1 MQSLKKTGRRY
12 PGMSK
17 KKQYHQYFPFL
28 FNLPAVIGVF
38 FLLNFTS
45 PGKTVIKPGSL
56 MITFKNTVNA
66 VPLTLNDSLYTNV
79 FGETYSVSKF
89 KYYISNPGIKNS
101 LLQQKEKTG
110 YHLIDAT
117 IPSSQSFSFAVKAGE
132 YNNLFFLLGVD
143 SAHNCSG
150 AQTGALDPM
159 NDMFWTWN
167 SGYVMA
173 KLEGRSTASS
183 SINQRME
190 YHIGGYRGRDN
201 VVQQIDL
208 TATTPIIIVA
218 GKTTEVIIETDIS
231 KWWQLSDSVSIKETP
246 ICTTP
251 GQLAK
256 KIAANYSRM
265 FTIQSVRNN

>member
-12 PGMSK
+12 HGMSN
-17 KKQYHQYFPFL
+17 QQTYRQYFSL
-28 FNLPAVIGVF
+28 LLNLPAVMGAF

-45 PGKTVIKPGSL
+45 PAETAMKTGILK
-56 MITFKNTVNA
+56 ITLRNTVNG
-66 VPLTLNDSLYTNV
+66 VSLVLNDSLYTNV
-79 FGETYSVSKF
+79 FGESYSVSKF
-89 KYYISNPGIKNS
+89 KYYISNPGVKNS
-101 LLQQKEKTG
+101 MLQQKEKSG
-110 YHLIDAT
+110 YHLVDAT
-117 IPSSQSFSFAVKAGE
+117 IPVSQNFSFAVKAGE

-167 SGYVMA
+167 SGYVMT

-190 YHIGGYRGRDN
+190 YHIGGYKGKDN
-201 VVQQIDL
+201 VLQQVSL
-208 TATTPIIIVA
+208 AAAVPIVISA

-231 KWWQLSDSVSIKETP
+231 KWWQAGNPVSIKETP

-256 KIAANYSRM
+256 KISINCSRM
-265 FTIQSVRNN
+265 FMIRSVRNN